1 MNRYTEVLKNTSLFT
16 NVTEAEIGAM
26 LQCLDASLKYYKKGE
41 CVFLAGDRLRN
52 LMILVDGELHIQ
64 KDDYWGNRSLVNR
77 ISAGEMVGESYLAP
91 DSGALLN
98 DIVAVE
104 NSVIVF
110 FDINR
115 IFSLCS
121 SACRFHSTVV
131 RNLFF
136 AVSEKNRMLVTKLG
150 HISNRTTRDK
160 LLSYLSDESKRQ
172 GSSSFAI
179 PFDRQQLADFLSVD
193 RSAMSRELC
202 KMRDEGMLEFN
213 RNRFA
218 LK

>member
-1 MNRYTEVLKNTSLFT
+1 MKEYIKVLENTSLFT
-16 NVTEAEIGAM
+16 DVTAEEIDAM
-26 LQCLDASLKYYKKGE
+26 LQCLGVTLKHYRKGDY
-41 CVFLAGDRLRN
+41 VLSAGDKLLD
-52 LMILVDGELHIQ
+52 LMILVDGVLHVQ
-64 KDDYWGNRSLVNR
+64 KNDYWGNLSIVNR
-77 ISAGEMVGESYLAP
+77 ISAGEMVGEAYLAP
-91 DSGALLN
+91 DGGPLPN

-104 NSVIVF
+104 NCAIMF
-110 FDINR
+110 FDIQR
-115 IFSLCS
+115 IFSLCP

-131 RNLFF
+131 KNLFF
-136 AVSEKNRMLVTKLG
+136 AVSEKNRALVTKLG

-202 KMRDEGMLEFN
+202 KMRDEGMLKFD
-213 RNRFA
+213 RNRFE